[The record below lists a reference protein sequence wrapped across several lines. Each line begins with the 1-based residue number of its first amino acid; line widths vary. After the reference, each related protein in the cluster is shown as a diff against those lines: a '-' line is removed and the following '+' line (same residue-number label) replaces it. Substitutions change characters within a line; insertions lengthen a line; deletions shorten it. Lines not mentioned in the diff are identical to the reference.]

1 MLREP
6 PSDRS
11 FNNADSFAQ
20 AFDTA
25 WMELSGSGP
34 APIPP
39 DQAAA
44 RLEEVLEQLREHPF
58 AASDPAMARQVAE
71 FRLRLLGL

>member
-11 FNNADSFAQ
+11 YNNADSFAQ

-25 WMELSGSGP
+25 WKQLSGDGP
-34 APIPP
+34 SPTPA

-44 RLEEVLEQLREHPF
+44 RLEVVLEQLKEHPF
-58 AASDPAMARQVAE
+58 AASEPATARQVAE